1 MTTESARRRLIEPET
16 GKRAWVD
23 FAKGAAI
30 VMVVYYHTAL
40 YLQAAGIQGT
50 PWLVKAPLE
59 LFPMPAFFLIAGL
72 FGNRLGTW
80 AFADLW
86 RRRLLPLL
94 YLYVLWSVL
103 RFAFYLVVPGVNG
116 ELGEFPATNP
126 IGLLLIAVWPSSSYW
141 FIYAL
146 FLFTLGVW
154 LLRRVPPAVQVAA
167 AAVLSA
173 FVTSGILD
181 ANNVGWNRVG
191 GLFVFFLVGA
201 LYSKRL
207 FELVNRVRPWMLA
220 TAFAVFVAVVAG
232 LILFGLRAVPGG
244 VLLGQVAAVAFG
256 IMASTY
262 LVRLRPLRFVS
273 TLGATS
279 LQIYLFHLYV
289 IVVIAAIVAALGLEV
304 PRWVGICLQLV
315 VMTIAIIVSFLLT
328 RLTSRARWL
337 YVPPTWMTRRRG
349 VGVAGTATYRAGRTP
364 RAGRSGGPAPVPGAQ
379 PTGETP

>member
-1 MTTESARRRLIEPET
+1 MTTETPRRGLIAPDT

-40 YLQAAGIQGT
+40 YLQAAGIAGA

-80 AFADLW
+80 GFADLW

-94 YLYVLWSVL
+94 YLYVLWSVI
-103 RFAFYLVVPGVNG
+103 RFVFYLVVPGVNG

-154 LLRRVPPAVQVAA
+154 LLRKVPPALQIGA

-173 FVTSGILD
+173 LVTSGILD
-181 ANNVGWNRVG
+181 TNNIGWNRVG
-191 GLFVFFLVGA
+191 GLFVFFVVGA
-201 LYSKRL
+201 LYSRKL
-207 FELVNRVRPWMLA
+207 FELVNRARPWMLLVA
-220 TAFAVFVAVVAG
+220 FLAFAGIVAG

-244 VLLGQVAAVAFG
+244 VLLGQVAAVIFG
-256 IMASTY
+256 ILLSTY
-262 LVRLRPLRFVS
+262 LVRVRPLGFVS
-273 TLGATS
+273 TLGAAS

-289 IVVIAAIVAALGLEV
+289 IVVISAIIAAIGIDV
-304 PRWVGICLQLV
+304 PRWVGILVQLA
-315 VMTIAIIVSFLLT
+315 VMAVAIATSVLLT

-349 VGVAGTATYRAGRTP
+349 SRVAGTAGY
-364 RAGRSGGPAPVPGAQ
+364 RSGRPVTAAPAR
-379 PTGETP
+379 PTGDTP

>member
-1 MTTESARRRLIEPET
+1 MTTETPRRRLIEPDT

-40 YLQAAGIQGT
+40 YLQAAGIAGT

-72 FGNRLGTW
+72 FGNRIGTW
-80 AFADLW
+80 GFADLW

-94 YLYVLWSVL
+94 YLYVLWSVI
-103 RFAFYLVVPGVNG
+103 RFVFYLVVPGVNG

-154 LLRRVPPAVQVAA
+154 LLRRVPAGVQVAA

-173 FVTSGILD
+173 LVTSGILD

-207 FELVNRVRPWMLA
+207 FELATRVRPWMLL
-220 TAFAVFVAVVAG
+220 TAFAVFTAVVVA
-232 LILFGLRAVPGG
+232 LILFGLRPVPGG
-244 VLLGQVAAVAFG
+244 VLLGQVSAVVFG
-256 IMASTY
+256 IMLSTY

-289 IVVIAAIVAALGLEV
+289 IVVIAAIIAAVGIEV
-304 PRWVGICLQLV
+304 PRWVGILVQLA
-315 VMTIAIIVSFLLT
+315 VMTIAIIASVLLT

-337 YVPPTWMTRRRG
+337 YVPPSWMTKRRG
-349 VGVAGTATYRAGRTP
+349 SRIAGAARYPA
-364 RAGRSGGPAPVPGAQ
+364 AAAVVHPAPAQ